1 MRIRTDDAA
10 TRVEFT
16 FYDLP
21 GEARWFQ
28 WVRFYIACLIGIP
41 LTSFTLWLLGSLFTH
56 GPWLTITATL
66 TGATITI
73 ITTTASIISTV
84 LVVAVTTDAATTATT
99 NPPTTTNASKT
110 PLT

>member
-73 ITTTASIISTV
+73 ITTTVILTITGRYE
-84 LVVAVTTDAATTATT
+84 T
-99 NPPTTTNASKT
+99 PTT
-110 PLT
+110 PLTYR